1 MPVTVPIRKFC
12 VIFCTYLALKE
23 AKMNASINNS
33 KRFLFLIF
41 NSLHKMHDKSRAAIK
56 TIIYIMFK

>member
-41 NSLHKMHDKSRAAIK
+41 NSLHKMLYSPLINLEELLVS
-56 TIIYIMFK
+56 